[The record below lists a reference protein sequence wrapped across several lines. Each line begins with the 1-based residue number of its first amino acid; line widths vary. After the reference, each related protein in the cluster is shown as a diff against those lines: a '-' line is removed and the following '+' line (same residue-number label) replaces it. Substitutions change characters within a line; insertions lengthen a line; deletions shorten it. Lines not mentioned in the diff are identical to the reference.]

1 MRTNIVIDD
10 DLMNQALVIS
20 GYKTKKETVE
30 EGLKL
35 LIAQRNQAKI
45 RTLRGK
51 LNWEG
56 DLDEMRIDK

>member
-10 DLMNQALVIS
+10 DLMKQALSLS

-30 EGLKL
+30 EGLRL
-35 LIAQRNQAKI
+35 LIAQKNQMKI
-45 RTLRGK
+45 KKMKGK

-56 DLDEMRIDK
+56 DLEAMRSEE